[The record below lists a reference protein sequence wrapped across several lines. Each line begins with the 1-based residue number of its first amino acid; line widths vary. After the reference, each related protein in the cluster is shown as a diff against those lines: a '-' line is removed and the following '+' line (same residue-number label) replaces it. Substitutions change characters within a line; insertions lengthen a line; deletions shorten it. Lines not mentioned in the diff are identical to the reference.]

1 MKKKRKPHNPFA
13 HPVARALL
21 ANKTFSEGHK
31 TSLALPII
39 LSVDA
44 FVTGKAT
51 ETDWQNLALISNVC
65 LVICENLEGDL
76 EAKVKEAQ
84 KSLMKIRAGYRAG
97 NPIEATESDLE
108 QFKFLFELYEELVKT
123 IAPITLVDA
132 LNEVNRRIK
141 KGIFYKDGDL

>member
-21 ANKTFSEGHK
+21 ANKKFSEGHK
-31 TSLALPII
+31 TDLALPII

-44 FVTGKAT
+44 FINGKAT

-84 KSLMKIRAGYRAG
+84 KSLMKIKGEYEQSKSVKA
-97 NPIEATESDLE
+97 NESDLE

-123 IAPITLVDA
+123 VAPITLSDA

-141 KGIFYKDGDL
+141 KGIFYKDGEL